1 MGTHPIFESDFD
13 CLTMDSLQTGLSEA
27 FTEIDLAVNSA
38 RRSQIDLLSRLQN
51 LYTLLDKLS
60 PSEQDTLD
68 GKKALLAQR
77 KIANIENCIRQIEK
91 RTARIEAM
99 IK

>member
-1 MGTHPIFESDFD
+1 MT
-13 CLTMDSLQTGLSEA
+13 
-27 FTEIDLAVNSA
+27 SA
-38 RRSQIDLLSRLQN
+38 SITQKKSGSYSVPLLI
-51 LYTLLDKLS
+51 DKLS